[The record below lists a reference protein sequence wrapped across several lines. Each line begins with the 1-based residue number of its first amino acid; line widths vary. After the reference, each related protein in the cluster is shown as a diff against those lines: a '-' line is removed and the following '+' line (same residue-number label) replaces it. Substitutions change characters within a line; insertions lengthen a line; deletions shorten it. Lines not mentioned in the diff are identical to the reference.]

1 LFLTTSDDKDL
12 TIHLTHR
19 CMLLPSEKFSPV
31 IILISLIFLSPVATS
46 AQDSV
51 SIAKMKKLS
60 LEELLEVEVTSISMR
75 PEKLTEVA
83 SAVQVI
89 TGEDI
94 HRSGV
99 TRLPEALRLA
109 SNLQIAQGNSHDWGI
124 TARGFNGLPQSGGVY
139 ANKLLVM
146 IDGRSIYN
154 PLLGGVYWDVQNVV
168 LDNVDRIEV
177 VSGPGGTLW
186 GANAVNGV
194 INIVTKSAKETQGL
208 YVSAAAGSLLQD
220 QVDVRYGMKL
230 SDKLF
235 ASVSA
240 QRIDQRSLE
249 LDSGLNATKRWHDA
263 MDRWQMTQGG
273 FRMDYADDADNTFT
287 VQGDFYTA
295 NINDSIPEIEADGQN
310 ILTRFSHRFSEE
322 SHLALNAY
330 YDRTWR
336 HAPNNI
342 ANPFSYELSTY
353 DTDLQYRFPIGGRQS
368 VLAGVSY
375 RLLKDRTGQALTP
388 LSRDMPVYGG
398 FIQDEIAIIPEIL
411 KLTVGSKF
419 LNNAFTG
426 WEVQPSARLAWIVN
440 PQNTVWLAAS
450 RSVRTPTR
458 FDSDFV
464 VSDQK
469 FKSEKVLAY
478 EVGYR
483 VRPIEN
489 LSLSFA
495 GFFNDYHD
503 LRSVDLIPTPA
514 IVFGNSQRAESWGFE
529 FSGSYQPVYWWRLR
543 GGYTFFGKK
552 IWATNSNV
560 IPVSAEF
567 EGAEPKNQ
575 VVLQSVMDLPA
586 GFQLDIAGRYV
597 DNLEAGSFTIE
608 VPEYST
614 FDVRVAW
621 KKKWIELSVVGQNLL
636 EKKHKESGLIQI
648 PRSLYGKITCRF

>member
-1 LFLTTSDDKDL
+1 MTLVACHDQVKTFFTL
-12 TIHLTHR
+12 
-19 CMLLPSEKFSPV
+19 
-31 IILISLIFLSPVATS
+31 IILISLISFSPIEVS
-46 AQDSV
+46 AQDSLTI
-51 SIAKMKKLS
+51 SQLKKLS
-60 LEELLEVEVTSISMR
+60 VEELMDIEVTSISMR

-99 TRLPEALRLA
+99 TRLPESLRLP
-109 SNLQIAQGNSHDWGI
+109 SNLQINQGNSHDWGI
-124 TARGFNGLPQSGGVY
+124 TARGFSGLPQSGGIL

-154 PLLGGVYWDVQNVV
+154 PLLGGVYWDVQNVL

-220 QVDVRYGMKL
+220 QVDVRYGVKL
-230 SDKLF
+230 SENLF
-235 ASVSA
+235 ARVYA

-249 LDSGLNATKRWHDA
+249 LDSGLNAKKRWHDA

-273 FRMDYADDADNTFT
+273 FRMDYADDDDDNTFT

-295 NINDSIPEIEADGQN
+295 NINDSIQENVTDGQN
-310 ILTRFSHRFSEE
+310 VLARLSHRFSEE
-322 SHLALNAY
+322 SHLTLRGY

-336 HAPNNI
+336 HAPNNF

-353 DTDLQYRFPIGGRQS
+353 DIDLQYRLPLGSRQS

-375 RLLKDRTGQALTP
+375 RLGKDKAGQALTP
-388 LSRDMPVYGG
+388 LSRNMPVYGG
-398 FIQDEIAIIPEIL
+398 FVQDEIAIIPEIL
-411 KLTVGSKF
+411 KLTIGSKF
-419 LNNAFTG
+419 LNNVFTG
-426 WEVQPSARLAWIVN
+426 WEFQPSARLAWIVDT
-440 PQNTVWLAAS
+440 QNTIWLAAS

-458 FDSDFV
+458 FDSDFIV
-464 VSDQK
+464 TDQK
-469 FKSEKVLAY
+469 FKSEKVRAY
-478 EVGYR
+478 ELGYR
-483 VRPIEN
+483 VRPMN
-489 LSLSFA
+489 NLLLSLA
-495 GFFNDYHD
+495 GFFNDYSD
-503 LRSVDLIPTPA
+503 LRSLDLIPTPA

-529 FSGSYQPVYWWRLR
+529 FSGSYQFASWWRLR

-552 IWATNSNV
+552 TWATSEGV
-560 IPVSAEF
+560 LPLSAEF
-567 EGAEPKNQ
+567 EGVEPKNQ
-575 VVLQSVMDLPA
+575 IMLQSIMDLPA
-586 GFQLDIAGRYV
+586 DFKLDIVGRYIDKV
-597 DNLEAGSFTIE
+597 EAGTLTTR

-621 KKKWIELSVVGQNLL
+621 QKKWIELSVVGQNLL
-636 EKKHKESGLIQI
+636 ENKHKESGLIQI
-648 PRSLYGKITCRF
+648 PRSIYGKVTCRF